1 MNICSVCG
9 IVLSM
14 EQDISLFLIV
24 TLNVLVLI
32 NTCVIIIALIIMSLI
47 LNKANIQILDIW
59 KYLGE
64 LEVVIKESSNMLQT
78 IWWAGRKV

>member
-1 MNICSVCG
+1 
-9 IVLSM
+9 
-14 EQDISLFLIV
+14 
-24 TLNVLVLI
+24 
-32 NTCVIIIALIIMSLI
+32 MSLI

-59 KYLGE
+59 KYLAE